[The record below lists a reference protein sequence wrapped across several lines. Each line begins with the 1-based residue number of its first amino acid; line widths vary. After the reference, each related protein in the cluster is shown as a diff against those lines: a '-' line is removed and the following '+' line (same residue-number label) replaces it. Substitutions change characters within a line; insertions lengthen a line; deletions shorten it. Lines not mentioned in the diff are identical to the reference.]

1 MPKYEPVIG
10 MEVHME
16 LKTKS
21 KMFCSCA
28 NNPDE
33 IQPNKNICPVCMG
46 HPGTLPVANKEA
58 IKYTIKTA
66 LALNC
71 KIAKHSK
78 FDRKNYFYPDLP
90 KGYQISQYDMPLSK
104 NGYLEIYMPED
115 KELKKSQIPNLACR
129 QAGPKSQTNPK
140 LQTLPAGRQ
149 VTNYKLQ
156 ATKKINITRIHLEED
171 TGKLIHPAGADY
183 SLVDLN
189 RAGTPLMELVTEPEI
204 RSSEEA
210 KEFCKQLQLIV
221 KCLGVS
227 DADMEKGHMRCEA
240 NISIKP
246 VGQKEFGVKVEVKN
260 LNSFRAVERSIE
272 YEIKRQAEVLDDGG
286 KVEQETRG
294 WNADKQETYSQR
306 KKESAHDYR
315 YFPEPDLPPLDLTR
329 EAGVFDIEKIKE
341 SIPELP
347 LLKKYRFMNQYNLPE
362 ETARIFSEDKELA
375 NYFEE
380 IISELRAWVLA
391 KGIDGNRSNKLTKL
405 AANYILTELQRL
417 LYAENSAVSRC
428 KITAENFAEFI
439 TLIDEGKISS
449 SAAQTMLS
457 EMYKTGGDPS
467 NILDEKGLA
476 QVSDENEI
484 EKIVDEIIKNNPKS
498 AGDYQSGK
506 DAALKFLIGRT
517 MKESKG
523 KANPQVAEE
532 ILKRKLK

>member
-1 MPKYEPVIG
+1 
-10 MEVHME
+10 ME

-33 IQPNKNICPVCMG
+33 TEPNKNICPTCMG
-46 HPGTLPVANKEA
+46 HPGTLPVANKKA
-58 IKYTIKTA
+58 IEYTIKTA

-71 KIAKHSK
+71 KIAEHSK

-90 KGYQISQYDMPLSK
+90 KGYQISQYDMPLSR
-104 NGYLEIYMPED
+104 NGYLEIYALED
-115 KELKKSQIPNLACR
+115 KELEKSQIQNY
-129 QAGPKSQTNPK
+129 KSQTNSK
-140 LQTLPAGRQ
+140 LQI
-149 VTNYKLQ
+149 TNYKLQ

-204 RSSEEA
+204 KSSEEA

-286 KVEQETRG
+286 KIEQETRG

-315 YFPEPDLPPLDLTR
+315 YFPEPDLPPLDLTK
-329 EAGVFDIEKIKE
+329 EAGVFDIQKIKE

-375 NYFEE
+375 NYFEQ
-380 IISELRAWVLA
+380 IVSELRAWVLA
-391 KGIDGNRSNKLTKL
+391 KGIDGNRLDKLTKL
-405 AANYILTELQRL
+405 TANYILTELQRL
-417 LYAENSAVSRC
+417 LYVENNAVSCC

-449 SAAQTMLS
+449 SGAQTMLA

-467 NILDEKGLA
+467 NILDEKGLT
-476 QVSDENEI
+476 QMSDESEI

-498 AGDYQSGK
+498 VEDYKSGK
-506 DAALKFLIGRT
+506 DAALKYLIGQT

-532 ILKRKLK
+532 ILKRKLKL